1 MKESTETGLG
11 ALEDLAHARR
21 GKRNV
26 VRRMY
31 DWTIH
36 WAETPY
42 GGWALFVLAF
52 AEASFFPIPPDVLLI
67 ALALGA
73 PKKSLRFSAVCTTG
87 SVLGACLGYAIGMF
101 FFEVIGRPI
110 LDFYSLWGSYGAISE
125 GFRNN
130 GFFYVFAAALTPIP
144 FKVFTIAAGAC
155 QVSLGVVIAAAVLG
169 RGLRFFVLG
178 ALFRLFGPPIK
189 RFIDRYFNLLTV
201 LFLIVGVLGFV
212 CVKWLWGGEETAPQ
226 PAEPPPGTEQPT
238 GGEGGGE
245 PR

>member
-1 MKESTETGLG
+1 LKESTEAGLG
-11 ALEDLAHARR
+11 AFDDLERERR
-21 GKRNV
+21 GRRNV

-36 WAETPY
+36 WADTPY
-42 GGWALFVLAF
+42 GGWALLVLAF

-73 PKKSLRFSAVCTTG
+73 RKKSLRFAAICTTG

-101 FFEVIGRPI
+101 FFEVVARPI
-110 LDFYSLWGSYGAISE
+110 LDLYGYWGVYERISA
-125 GFRNN
+125 GFRDH
-130 GFFYVFAAALTPIP
+130 GFLYVFFAALTPFP

-155 QVSLGVVIAAAVLG
+155 SLNLGVMIAASVVG
-169 RGLRFFVLG
+169 RSLRFFLLGVLFK
-178 ALFRLFGPPIK
+178 LYGPRIK

-201 LFLIVGVLGFV
+201 LFLILGVLGFV
-212 CVKWLWGGEETAPQ
+212 CVKWLWRAEDTVPQ
-226 PAEPPPGTEQPT
+226 PAEPPPGAEQPA

-245 PR
+245 SR